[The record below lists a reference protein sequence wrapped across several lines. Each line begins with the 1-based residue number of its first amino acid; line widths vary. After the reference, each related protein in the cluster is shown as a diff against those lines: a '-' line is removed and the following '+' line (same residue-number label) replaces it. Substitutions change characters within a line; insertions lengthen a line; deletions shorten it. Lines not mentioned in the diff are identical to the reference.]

1 MNIIGLISIVL
12 LVVNILLLI
21 LLLLR
26 RSSNNE
32 IFYRINSRLHEFEKG
47 INNNIDTNKQEL
59 ERTKDIISE
68 NTKKTI
74 QMIGELSGTIARL
87 TDEQKHATKL
97 TEDLKYLFQKPK
109 ARGNYTQIILEEM
122 LERVLPKGIWHSEYN
137 ISGSGTERVDFALEY
152 NSTIIPID
160 VKFPTDDYNRYIQ
173 EIDELKREALW
184 KEFIRK
190 MKSVIKSIGE
200 KYIMPQKGTSEFAIM
215 FIPTDSIYFDAIS
228 QENSDGFKND
238 LFEFSQERK
247 VLIAG
252 PSTFYAFLQ
261 IIITGLRNIEIYKNT
276 KQLLEN
282 IKKLE
287 RNLEYFSSKYD
298 DVGSKLQKA
307 VESYDIS
314 RTHYSRIKKNAE
326 EILQFDDSENNNQKE
341 L

>member
-1 MNIIGLISIVL
+1 MNILGIISI
-12 LVVNILLLI
+12 ILLGINVI
-21 LLLLR
+21 LLIMLIMR
-26 RSSNNE
+26 RNGNNE
-32 IFYRINSRLHEFEKG
+32 MFYRINSRLHEFEKG
-47 INNNIDTNKQEL
+47 INDSINTNKQEL

-74 QMIGELSGTIARL
+74 EMIGELSGTIVRL

-109 ARGNYTQIILEEM
+109 ARGNYTEIILEEM
-122 LERVLPKGIWHSEYN
+122 LERVLPSGIWHSEYN
-137 ISGSGTERVDFALEY
+137 ISGSGSERVDFAIEY
-152 NSTIIPID
+152 NDSIIPID
-160 VKFPTDDYNRYIQ
+160 VKFPTDDYNRYLQ
-173 EIDELKREALW
+173 EEDMQKREILW

-190 MKSVIKSIGE
+190 MKTVIKSISD

-228 QENSDGFKND
+228 QENSNGFAND
-238 LFEFSQERK
+238 LFEFSQDKR

-261 IIITGLRNIEIYKNT
+261 IIITGLRNIEIFNNT

-282 IKKLE
+282 IRKLE
-287 RNLEYFSSKYD
+287 KYIDYFSNKYE

-307 VESYDIS
+307 MDSYDVS
-314 RTHYSRIKKNAE
+314 RTHYNRIKKSTE
-326 EILQFDDSENNNQKE
+326 EILQFDSTENNNEKE
-341 L
+341 P